1 MLSSVYDIKY
11 YANVPR
17 DPAHE
22 AWSIVFQLAMSNR
35 GRLIDALEELDL
47 TFMQAHALRLLD
59 PDEERTMGKLAETIK
74 CDPSNITGIVDRLE
88 ARGLVERRSAADDR
102 RVKALA
108 LTPAG
113 VALRERVRAV
123 FSEPPA
129 PIQHLS
135 KADQVALRDILRRAV
150 AD

>member
-1 MLSSVYDIKY
+1 MAS
-11 YANVPR
+11 
-17 DPAHE
+17 DPARE
-22 AWSIVFQLAMSNR
+22 AWSIVFQLAMANR
-35 GRLIDALEELDL
+35 GQLIEALEELDL
-47 TFMQAHALRLLD
+47 TFMQAHALRLLE
-59 PDEERTMGKLAETIK
+59 PGEERTMGRLAATIK

-88 ARGLVERRSAADDR
+88 ARGLVERRSAAHDR

-113 VALRERVRAV
+113 VAMRERVYAV
-123 FSEPPA
+123 FGEPPA
-129 PIQHLS
+129 PIRGLA